1 MYKLIIIFLLFSFCS
16 STSVEDDSIVPQQNN
31 ENNNSSVSNESQE
44 SLITTKDNEEIENFS
59 DQEQL
64 IEDEYIE
71 ELPEPIFIDITEIYE
86 PFINEEL
93 LSETKEYAIKADV
106 EELLVYLDDIL
117 LFKLPEHIVEEIG
130 GGIAW
135 YVSKN
140 TYTTWDGEPNAQD
153 IDFGAFNTL
162 GYVNALNAFPKR
174 LEAIAKV
181 VRYGSGS
188 YHGTFWTTDASICN
202 DTPVIGAFENID
214 GVQTLVTGS
223 ETTPPDVKALQV
235 GWGFGDSGLIP
246 EVRNIDGA
254 DVTVS
259 PGYACEADLSV
270 MLGEEVL
277 FVEEG
282 STSGYLYPSLQLKN
296 AGIDYKN
303 DITQVFAGSHD
314 GVIAGLYNGDAK
326 FGVSYDDARRT
337 LRKTNPDVGEK
348 VIAFSITAEIPND
361 VVAVR
366 SDLPADVKEKI
377 YTILSD
383 YISTEEGQAVMDE
396 IYGWTDIVPAVN
408 SEFDVVK
415 QAAEEFGLYDE

>member
-1 MYKLIIIFLLFSFCS
+1 MTKKSFLILLVLSLVLVACGGS
-16 STSVEDDSIVPQQNN
+16 ADEETVEEPVAVEEAETLDAPATTVAETLDKITFGFVP
-31 ENNNSSVSNESQE
+31 SA
-44 SLITTKDNEEIENFS
+44 
-59 DQEQL
+59 EQA
-64 IEDEYIE
+64 
-71 ELPEPIFIDITEIYE
+71 
-86 PFINEEL
+86 EL
-93 LSETKEYAIKADV
+93 LDNIQPLMKVLSDGLGIEV
-106 EELLVYLDDIL
+106 EGFVTSDYSGLLVAMGSGQADI
-117 LFKLPEHIVEEIG
+117 
-130 GGIAW
+130 
-135 YVSKN
+135 
-140 TYTTWDGEPNAQD
+140 
-153 IDFGAFNTL
+153 GAFNTL
-162 GYVNALNAFPKR
+162 GYVNALNAFPTR

-188 YHGTFWTTDASICN
+188 YHGTFWTTDSSVCKSA
-202 DTPVIGAFENID
+202 PVIGAFENID
-214 GVQTLVTGS
+214 GVPTLVTGS
-223 ETTPPDVKALQV
+223 ATTPPDVKALQV

-270 MLGEEVL
+270 LVGQEVL

-296 AGIDYKN
+296 AGIDYTS

-348 VIAFSITAEIPND
+348 VIAMGITDEIPND

-366 SDLPADVKEKI
+366 TDLPEDIKAQI
-377 YTILSD
+377 YQILSD
-383 YISTEEGQAVMDE
+383 YISTDEGAAVMDE

>member
-1 MYKLIIIFLLFSFCS
+1 MTKKSFLILLVLSLVLAACGGS
-16 STSVEDDSIVPQQNN
+16 ADEETVEEPVAVEEAETLDAPATTVAETLDKITFGFVP
-31 ENNNSSVSNESQE
+31 SA
-44 SLITTKDNEEIENFS
+44 
-59 DQEQL
+59 EQA
-64 IEDEYIE
+64 
-71 ELPEPIFIDITEIYE
+71 
-86 PFINEEL
+86 EL
-93 LSETKEYAIKADV
+93 LDNIQPLMKVLSDGLGIEV
-106 EELLVYLDDIL
+106 EGFVTSDYSGLLVAMGSGQADI
-117 LFKLPEHIVEEIG
+117 
-130 GGIAW
+130 
-135 YVSKN
+135 
-140 TYTTWDGEPNAQD
+140 
-153 IDFGAFNTL
+153 GAFNTL
-162 GYVNALNAFPKR
+162 GYVNALNAFPTR

-188 YHGTFWTTDASICN
+188 YHGTFWTTDSSVCKSA
-202 DTPVIGAFENID
+202 PVIGAFENID
-214 GVQTLVTGS
+214 GVPTLVTGS
-223 ETTPPDVKALQV
+223 ATTPPDVKALQV

-254 DVTVS
+254 EVTVS

-270 MLGEEVL
+270 LVGQEVL

-296 AGIDYKN
+296 AGIDYTS

-348 VIAFSITAEIPND
+348 VIAMGITAEIPND

-366 SDLPADVKEKI
+366 TDLPEDIKAQI
-377 YTILSD
+377 YQILSD
-383 YISTEEGQAVMDE
+383 YISTDEGAAVMDE

>member
-1 MYKLIIIFLLFSFCS
+1 MTKKSFLILLVLSLVLAACGGS
-16 STSVEDDSIVPQQNN
+16 ADEETVEEPVAVEEAETLDAPATTVAETLDKITFGFVP
-31 ENNNSSVSNESQE
+31 SA
-44 SLITTKDNEEIENFS
+44 
-59 DQEQL
+59 EQA
-64 IEDEYIE
+64 
-71 ELPEPIFIDITEIYE
+71 
-86 PFINEEL
+86 EL
-93 LSETKEYAIKADV
+93 LDNIQPLMKVLSDGLGIEV
-106 EELLVYLDDIL
+106 EGFVTSDYSGLLVAMGSGQADI
-117 LFKLPEHIVEEIG
+117 
-130 GGIAW
+130 
-135 YVSKN
+135 
-140 TYTTWDGEPNAQD
+140 
-153 IDFGAFNTL
+153 GAFNTL
-162 GYVNALNAFPKR
+162 GYVNALNAFPTR

-188 YHGTFWTTDASICN
+188 YHGTFWTTDSSVCKSA
-202 DTPVIGAFENID
+202 PVIGAFENID
-214 GVQTLVTGS
+214 GVPTLVTGS
-223 ETTPPDVKALQV
+223 ATTPPDVKALQV

-246 EVRNIDGA
+246 EVRNIDGV

-270 MLGEEVL
+270 LIGQEVL

-296 AGIDYKN
+296 AGIDYTS

-348 VIAFSITAEIPND
+348 VIAMGITDEIPND

-366 SDLPADVKEKI
+366 TDLPEDIKAQI
-377 YTILSD
+377 YQILSD
-383 YISTEEGQAVMDE
+383 YISTDEGAAVMDE

>member
-1 MYKLIIIFLLFSFCS
+1 MTKKSFLILLVLSLVLAACGGS
-16 STSVEDDSIVPQQNN
+16 ADEETVEEPVAVEEAETLDAPATTVAETLDKITFGFVP
-31 ENNNSSVSNESQE
+31 SA
-44 SLITTKDNEEIENFS
+44 
-59 DQEQL
+59 EQA
-64 IEDEYIE
+64 
-71 ELPEPIFIDITEIYE
+71 
-86 PFINEEL
+86 EL
-93 LSETKEYAIKADV
+93 LDNIQPLMKVLSDGLGIEV
-106 EELLVYLDDIL
+106 EGFVTSDYSGLLVAMGSGQADI
-117 LFKLPEHIVEEIG
+117 
-130 GGIAW
+130 
-135 YVSKN
+135 
-140 TYTTWDGEPNAQD
+140 
-153 IDFGAFNTL
+153 GAFNTL
-162 GYVNALNAFPKR
+162 GYVNALNAFPTR

-181 VRYGSGS
+181 VRYGSGP
-188 YHGTFWTTDASICN
+188 YHGTFWTTDSSVCKSA
-202 DTPVIGAFENID
+202 PVIGAFENID
-214 GVQTLVTGS
+214 GVPTLVTGS
-223 ETTPPDVKALQV
+223 ATTPPDVKALQV

-270 MLGEEVL
+270 LIGQEVL

-296 AGIDYKN
+296 AGIDYTS

-348 VIAFSITAEIPND
+348 VIAMGITAEIPND

-366 SDLPADVKEKI
+366 TDLPEDIKAQI
-377 YTILSD
+377 YQILSD
-383 YISTEEGQAVMDE
+383 YISTDEGAAVMDE

>member
-1 MYKLIIIFLLFSFCS
+1 MTKKSFILLLVLALAFAACGGSAEEE
-16 STSVEDDSIVPQQNN
+16 TVVEEPVAVEEAETLDAPATTVAETLDKITFGFVP
-31 ENNNSSVSNESQE
+31 SA
-44 SLITTKDNEEIENFS
+44 
-59 DQEQL
+59 EQA
-64 IEDEYIE
+64 
-71 ELPEPIFIDITEIYE
+71 
-86 PFINEEL
+86 EL
-93 LSETKEYAIKADV
+93 LDNIQPLMKVLSDGLGIEV
-106 EELLVYLDDIL
+106 EGFVTSDYSGLLVAMGSGQADI
-117 LFKLPEHIVEEIG
+117 
-130 GGIAW
+130 
-135 YVSKN
+135 
-140 TYTTWDGEPNAQD
+140 
-153 IDFGAFNTL
+153 GAFNTL
-162 GYVNALNAFPKR
+162 GYVNALNAFPTR

-188 YHGTFWTTDASICN
+188 YHGTFWTTDSSVCKSA
-202 DTPVIGAFENID
+202 PVIGAFENID
-214 GVQTLVTGS
+214 GVPTLITGS
-223 ETTPPDVKALQV
+223 ATMPPDVKALQV
-235 GWGFGDSGLIP
+235 GWGFGDDGMIP
-246 EVRNIDGA
+246 EVRTIDGA
-254 DVTVS
+254 EVTVS

-270 MLGEEVL
+270 LVGQEVL

-296 AGIDYKN
+296 AGIDYTS

-348 VIAFSITAEIPND
+348 VIAMGITAEIPND

-366 SDLPADVKEKI
+366 TDLPEDIKAQI
-377 YTILSD
+377 YQILSD
-383 YISTEEGQAVMDE
+383 YISTDEGAAVMDE